1 MSLPTIQNPFAPAQP
16 TFEDEMC
23 AMCPSMT
30 YQQRL
35 IGFCVCCGCGYALSF
50 MGTLMLL
57 SKDPWK
63 KRVTN
68 FAILYVFGNFI
79 AIAATGFLIGPRR
92 QCKKM
97 FSKTRRFACIFWL
110 LMLIVTFVLGLSG
123 VDVGWV
129 LLALFIQICAGIWYS
144 ASYIPYRR
152 RMIIKLF
159 QGTCFAPCP
168 QACDPVIKH
177 AT

>member
-1 MSLPTIQNPFAPAQP
+1 
-16 TFEDEMC
+16 
-23 AMCPSMT
+23 MT

-63 KRVTN
+63 KQRGN
-68 FAILYVFGNFI
+68 LRQSYMFLAISSPSPRL
-79 AIAATGFLIGPRR
+79 GFLIGPRR

-110 LMLIVTFVLGLSG
+110 LMLIDTFALGLSG

-129 LLALFIQICAGIWYS
+129 LLALFIKSVPGS
-144 ASYIPYRR
+144 GTRR
-152 RMIIKLF
+152 PTFPMED
-159 QGTCFAPCP
+159 A
-168 QACDPVIKH
+168 
-177 AT
+177 

>member
-23 AMCPSMT
+23 SMCPSMT

-35 IGFCVCCGCGYALSF
+35 IGFCICCGCGYALSF

-68 FAILYVFGNFI
+68 FCHIVCVWQLHSYRCDGVLNRT
-79 AIAATGFLIGPRR
+79 AAAV
-92 QCKKM
+92 QED
-97 FSKTRRFACIFWL
+97 
-110 LMLIVTFVLGLSG
+110 VL
-123 VDVGWV
+123 
-129 LLALFIQICAGIWYS
+129 QN
-144 ASYIPYRR
+144 
-152 RMIIKLF
+152 
-159 QGTCFAPCP
+159 
-168 QACDPVIKH
+168 
-177 AT
+177 

>member
-1 MSLPTIQNPFAPAQP
+1 MSLPTIQNPFAPEP

-23 AMCPSMT
+23 SMCPSMT

-35 IGFCVCCGCGYALSF
+35 IGFCICCGCGYALSF

-110 LMLIVTFVLGLSG
+110 LMLVVTFALGLSG

-129 LLALFIQICAGIWYS
+129 LLALVIQVCAGIWYS
-144 ASYIPYRR
+144 ASYIPYGR

>member
-1 MSLPTIQNPFAPAQP
+1 MLDVPVHDLPAAL
-16 TFEDEMC
+16 D
-23 AMCPSMT
+23 
-30 YQQRL
+30 RL
-35 IGFCVCCGCGYALSF
+35 LHLLWVRLRVEFHGYVNVTVQGPLEKRHEFCHVCVSAIKLRPLVY
-50 MGTLMLL
+50 
-57 SKDPWK
+57 DP
-63 KRVTN
+63 
-68 FAILYVFGNFI
+68 
-79 AIAATGFLIGPRR
+79 R

-110 LMLIVTFVLGLSG
+110 LMLVVTFALGLSG

-129 LLALFIQICAGIWYS
+129 LLALVIQVCAGIWYS
-144 ASYIPYRR
+144 ASYIPYGR

>member
-50 MGTLMLL
+50 MATLMLL

-79 AIAATGFLIGPRR
+79 AIAATYYGDAAKGP
-92 QCKKM
+92 
-97 FSKTRRFACIFWL
+97 S
-110 LMLIVTFVLGLSG
+110 
-123 VDVGWV
+123 
-129 LLALFIQICAGIWYS
+129 
-144 ASYIPYRR
+144 RR
-152 RMIIKLF
+152 RRLATLGDVSRRCRAVSRRRREEFSAASKVGDVLRRRREELF
-159 QGTCFAPCP
+159 AARHSAASC
-168 QACDPVIKH
+168 
-177 AT
+177 ATPRHLQRGATGAAATTTMQQL